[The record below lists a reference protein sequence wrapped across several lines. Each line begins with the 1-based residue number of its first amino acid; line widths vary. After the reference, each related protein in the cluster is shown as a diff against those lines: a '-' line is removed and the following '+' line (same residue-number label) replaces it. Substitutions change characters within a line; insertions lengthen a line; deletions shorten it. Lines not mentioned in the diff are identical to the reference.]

1 MRFSSLS
8 TSRNS
13 KIERIYLIITSNT
26 KISMNLKKKFMII
39 DEDYK
44 CRLNFMLR
52 LQN

>member
-1 MRFSSLS
+1 MRPSSAS

-13 KIERIYLIITSNT
+13 GVGRIYLITTSDT
-26 KISMNLKKKFMII
+26 KISMNLKKKLMIA

-44 CRLNFMLR
+44 CRLKLMLK